1 MAIAMLTASYSAL
14 SDKIEVMDPAPAI
27 IGKASGTIEATLGG
41 ASSSLNSCMPKII
54 SIASANKTKDPA
66 TAKELTSTPMKVM
79 ILSPTN
85 RKANMINKETKDAF
99 AGVNLT
105 GLAFNLDYDRDGSDD
120 VYHSKQNHG
129 SRDNFS

>member
-27 IGKASGTIEATLGG
+27 IGKASGTIEATLAG
-41 ASSSLNSCMPKII
+41 ASSSLNSRMPKII

-79 ILSPTN
+79 IRSPTN
-85 RKANMINKETKDAF
+85 KLR
-99 AGVNLT
+99 
-105 GLAFNLDYDRDGSDD
+105 
-120 VYHSKQNHG
+120 NH
-129 SRDNFS
+129 